1 MLTEKNKAIV
11 RRFVD
16 EVQCQHK
23 LDVLDEVFSQDMVDH
38 SHITN
43 PPNLDGTRQMFAMM
57 FSAFP
62 DFKATIQDQ
71 IAEGDKVVTRKTF
84 TGTHQGDYMG
94 IPPTGKDI
102 AFEVIEIVELV
113 DGKITDHWAVG
124 DMLGM
129 MQQLGVIPA
138 MA

>member
-1 MLTEKNKAIV
+1 MLLEKNKAVV

-16 EVQCQHK
+16 EVQNKHK
-23 LDVLDEVFSQDMVDH
+23 LDVLDEVFSPDMVDH
-38 SHITN
+38 SHITS
-43 PPNLDGTRQMFAMM
+43 PPNRDGTKQMFAMM

-62 DFKATIQDQ
+62 DFTATIQDQ
-71 IAEGDKVVTRKTF
+71 VAEGDKVVTRKTF

-94 IPPTGKDI
+94 MPPTGKEI
-102 AFEVIEIVELV
+102 SFEVIEVVRLV

-124 DMLGM
+124 DMLKM
-129 MQQLGVIPA
+129 MQQLGAIPA